1 MAQLNDLVV
10 TGKSRFLNEINGKI
24 DWSNINNKPSTFTP
38 TIGTTASTAMAGN
51 TNVNNVTQTA
61 SLTASTE
68 YGVLLTS
75 SASDSSNHTE
85 GARKSL
91 YLKYSEVPG
100 RDDSTCGTLKVLSG
114 ETSARYGVKISQ
126 CDIELITE
134 GYTYD
139 WTWGGISSSLDT
151 SIGTAKTTVK
161 QSSSTTNAN
170 YEILFSNTADNTD
183 RTETTKKSSTLL
195 FNPAQKALTGGTRKA
210 NTTVGEYSFSVGISN
225 TASGYCCQA
234 FGNEV
239 SATNNNTFA
248 HGYQT
253 VASHYCAHAEGW
265 QTTASGQ
272 SSHAEGEGT
281 IANHRNQHVFGRF
294 NVADPSTAVADADG
308 TYVEIVGNG
317 GGSGSRSNA
326 RTLAWNGNETLAG
339 SLQLGGGLCQLSNL
353 GNIELKP
360 GASNANHGG
369 YIDFHYNQSTADYTA
384 RLIESGSSGT
394 IKAYNSISNASDRR
408 LKDNIVDIDNKYIYL
423 LNELDA
429 KQYNFK
435 TSPDKVELGFIAQE
449 VESAMKIVGIKD
461 DEMPIISKPT
471 DDELDKYYGLDYS
484 QMTALLWKICQE
496 QQKEINELKAQLNK

>member
-1 MAQLNDLVV
+1 MAQLGDLIVS
-10 TGKSRFLNEINGKI
+10 GKSRFLNTINTSEIDLTTDSTHHGSITPTKI
-24 DWSNINNKPSTFTP
+24 KYQDGTYNQTELTGNKLKIETNQNSTTVTPST
-38 TIGTTASTAMAGN
+38 
-51 TNVNNVTQTA
+51 
-61 SLTASTE
+61 LE
-68 YGVLLTS
+68 
-75 SASDSSNHTE
+75 
-85 GARKSL
+85 
-91 YLKYSEVPG
+91 
-100 RDDSTCGTLKVLSG
+100 
-114 ETSARYGVKISQ
+114 
-126 CDIELITE
+126 
-134 GYTYD
+134 
-139 WTWGGISSSLDT
+139 ISSSTKKLTIVANDITKTNDT
-151 SIGTAKTTVK
+151 WDGTNTSLTTAVTNAKGTVL
-161 QSSSTTNAN
+161 QSPSTTNSN
-170 YEILFSNTADNTD
+170 YEILFSNTANNNEL
-183 RTETTKKSSTLL
+183 TEATKKSSTLL

-317 GGSGSRSNA
+317 GGSGSKSNA
-326 RTLAWNGNETLAG
+326 RTLDWSGNETLAG

-394 IKAYNSISNASDRR
+394 LKAYNSISNASDRR
-408 LKDNIVDIDNKYIYL
+408 LKDNIVNIDNKYIYL

-435 TSPDKVELGFIAQE
+435 SSPDKVELGFIAQE
-449 VESAMKIVGIKD
+449 VESAMKIIGIKD

-496 QQKEINELKAQLNK
+496 QQKEIDELKVQLNK